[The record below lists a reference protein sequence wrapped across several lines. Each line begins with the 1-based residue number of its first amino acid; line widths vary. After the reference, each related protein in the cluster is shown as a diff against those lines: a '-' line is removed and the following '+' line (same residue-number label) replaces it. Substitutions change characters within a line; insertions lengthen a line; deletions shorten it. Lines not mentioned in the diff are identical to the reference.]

1 MNGSTQY
8 LAFQWKSVINQLNH
22 IAAMLINE
30 AVVDLD
36 GERKVL
42 IKHTIKIRYI
52 TIHSCGNRRQILNIE
67 QPCIK

>member
-1 MNGSTQY
+1 M
-8 LAFQWKSVINQLNH
+8 INQLNH

-42 IKHTIKIRYI
+42 IKHTIIIRYI
-52 TIHSCGNRRQILNIE
+52 TIHSCGNRRQIVLNIE
-67 QPCIK
+67 QPCVK